1 LEADFLA
8 LLRRLRPNADDV
20 ANVPQM
26 AAKIREPTQQDFPS
40 GLKVA
45 FFMLFWVNNEQE
57 VPFYVGETG
66 RLNERMDDYCVK
78 QFGAATDFRVGEA
91 ICYIRDEWKF
101 TIVVRYKP
109 SSDRKKEE
117 YLIVRNLQTSGVRL
131 LNDLLSYNYKHADK
145 QDEREA
151 VRKFCDVLRRSAP
164 LPPRQN
170 RTFQD
175 SAKAPARL
183 ATVSGVLRHRR
194 LSTKR

>member
-1 LEADFLA
+1 MFESFSLMEFPAAGTYATGFPVRGEGGFLY
-8 LLRRLRPNADDV
+8 V
-20 ANVPQM
+20 
-26 AAKIREPTQQDFPS
+26 IC
-40 GLKVA
+40 
-45 FFMLFWVNNEQE
+45 WVSNEQE

-101 TIVVRYKP
+101 KIVVRYKP

-117 YLIVRNLQTSGVRL
+117 YLIVRNLQTSGFRL
-131 LNDLLSYNYKHADK
+131 LNDLLGYNYKLADK

-164 LPPRQN
+164 
-170 RTFQD
+170 TFP
-175 SAKAPARL
+175 SESSG
-183 ATVSGVLRHRR
+183 TEIGVSRSGGPGRCQ
-194 LSTKR
+194 KEG